1 MSFSKWVVLPALLL
15 FLISCAHS
23 TPSVTESVGSDSKAP
38 QTTQKNRAVKDGS
51 SQKPVQLTRLN
62 NAPAPA
68 DRASAA
74 TGEDCPPEV
83 TAKKV
88 LNEPGDRIGVSPS
101 APGATLENQ
110 GYEPDVAIDEPEDEM
125 DESLVLLK
133 QAEEYRQ
140 KGDIDRALKTLDQAY
155 ALILDV
161 NGESNLARQKDD
173 LRLMISMR
181 IVQIYTSKSGL
192 TNGKRGEIPI
202 VMNDDVEKEIRS
214 FQTIERSFFIRS
226 YQRSG
231 FYLPIVKR
239 YLKDAGLP
247 QELAWLPLVE
257 SGFQAHALSRAR
269 ALGLWQF
276 IPSTGYKYGLTRD
289 LWVDERMS
297 VEKSTR
303 AAIAYLKDLHSIFG
317 DWLTVLAAYNCG
329 EGRVLKVISTQQINY
344 LDRFWDLYHLLP
356 YETARYVPRFL
367 ATLHIIKDP
376 KRYGMDLEGDM
387 ACPIEYELVKTQ
399 KSMRLQEIARNLS
412 IPTETLILL
421 NSELR
426 HQQTPDKEYS
436 LKVPVGLG
444 KQLAMAEP
452 QIEEAKPPVYER
464 TKARKGRKYVKH
476 RVRSGETVQSI
487 AGQYG
492 VSSKTL
498 LAYNG
503 MSSSQTKLKSG
514 RVIRVP
520 LATRSK
526 SKKTKAA
533 KKDRGKKQTPSGGPD
548 VISYKVRQGDTLFAL
563 ASRYNTSASEIKKL
577 NHLKSDQLKKG
588 QVIRIKTAKTDAGG

>member
-1 MSFSKWVVLPALLL
+1 M
-15 FLISCAHS
+15 
-23 TPSVTESVGSDSKAP
+23 ESV
-38 QTTQKNRAVKDGS
+38 
-51 SQKPVQLTRLN
+51 
-62 NAPAPA
+62 
-68 DRASAA
+68 
-74 TGEDCPPEV
+74 DCPPEE
-83 TAKKV
+83 TAKRV
-88 LNEPGDRIGVSPS
+88 LLEPENRNGLSVSRPETS
-101 APGATLENQ
+101 RENQ
-110 GYEPDVAIDEPEDEM
+110 AYPPDIATEEPEDEM
-125 DESLVLLK
+125 DDSLVLLK

-140 KGDIDRALKTLDQAY
+140 RGDIERALKTLDQAY

-161 NGESNLARQKDD
+161 NGESSLARQKDD

-192 TNGKRGEIPI
+192 TNGRRSEIPL
-202 VMNDDVEKEIRS
+202 VMNGDVEKEIRS
-214 FQTIERSFFIRS
+214 FQTVERSFFIRS

-231 FYLPIVKR
+231 FYLPGIKR

-257 SGFQAHALSRAR
+257 SGFQVNALSRAR

-276 IPSTGYKYGLTRD
+276 IPSTGYKYGLNRD

-303 AAIAYLKDLHSIFG
+303 GAIAYLKDLHSIFG

-376 KRYGMDLEGDM
+376 KKYGMDLEGDM
-387 ACPIEYELVKTQ
+387 ACPIDYELVRTQ
-399 KSMRLQEIARNLS
+399 KSMRLQDIALNLNVS
-412 IPTETLILL
+412 KETLTLL

-436 LKVPVGLG
+436 LKVPAGLG
-444 KQLAMAEP
+444 KQFAMVEP
-452 QIEEAKPPVYER
+452 QIDEAKPPVYER
-464 TKARKGRKYVKH
+464 TKGRKYVKH
-476 RVRSGETVQSI
+476 RVRSGETIQTISK
-487 AGQYG
+487 QYG
-492 VSSKTL
+492 VPSNTI

-503 MSSSQTKLKSG
+503 LGSDAKLKSG
-514 RVIRVP
+514 KVIRIP
-520 LATRSK
+520 PATT
-526 SKKTKAA
+526 SKKTKVA
-533 KKDRGKKQTPSGGPD
+533 KKDSGKKTAPSGGQG
-548 VISYKVRQGDTLFAL
+548 VITYKVKQGDTLFAV
-563 ASRYNTSASEIKKL
+563 AQRYNTTATEIRKL
-577 NHLKSDQLKKG
+577 NNLKSDQLRTG
-588 QVIRIKTAKTDAGG
+588 QVIKIRSARVETGA

>member
-1 MSFSKWVVLPALLL
+1 MLHSKWLIPLTLLL

-23 TPSVTESVGSDSKAP
+23 TPSVTESGGSDPTAVQAKKKS
-38 QTTQKNRAVKDGS
+38 RVVKDGPS
-51 SQKPVQLTRLN
+51 PKPVQLSTLTN
-62 NAPAPA
+62 PSKPA
-68 DRASAA
+68 DKTSAM
-74 TGEDCPPEV
+74 ESVDCPPEE
-83 TAKKV
+83 TAKRV
-88 LNEPGDRIGVSPS
+88 LLEPENRNGLSVSR
-101 APGATLENQ
+101 PGTSWENQ
-110 GYEPDVAIDEPEDEM
+110 AYPPDVATEEPEDEM
-125 DESLVLLK
+125 DDSLVLLK

-140 KGDIDRALKTLDQAY
+140 RGDIERALKTLDQAY
-155 ALILDV
+155 ALLLDV
-161 NGESNLARQKDD
+161 NGESSLSRQKDD

-192 TNGKRGEIPI
+192 TNGRRSEIPL
-202 VMNDDVEKEIRS
+202 VMNGDVEKEIRA
-214 FQTIERSFFIRS
+214 FQTVERSFFIRS

-231 FYLPIVKR
+231 FYLPSVKR

-276 IPSTGYKYGLTRD
+276 IPSTGYKYGLNRD

-376 KRYGMDLEGDM
+376 KKYGMDLEGDM
-387 ACPIEYELVKTQ
+387 ACPIDYELVRTQ
-399 KSMRLQEIARNLS
+399 KSMRLQDIALNLNVS
-412 IPTETLILL
+412 KETLTLL

-436 LKVPVGLG
+436 LKVPAGLG
-444 KQLAMAEP
+444 KQFAMVEDK
-452 QIEEAKPPVYER
+452 IEEAKPPVYER
-464 TKARKGRKYVKH
+464 TKGRKYVKH
-476 RVRSGETVQSI
+476 RVRSGETIQTISN
-487 AGQYG
+487 QYG
-492 VSSKTL
+492 VPSKTI

-503 MSSSQTKLKSG
+503 LGSDAKLKSG
-514 RVIRVP
+514 KVIRIP
-520 LATRSK
+520 LATT
-526 SKKTKAA
+526 SKKTKVA
-533 KKDRGKKQTPSGGPD
+533 KKDPGKKTVSSGGQG
-548 VISYKVRQGDTLFAL
+548 IITYKVKQGDTLFAL
-563 ASRYNTSASEIKKL
+563 ASRYNTTASEIRKL
-577 NHLKSDQLKKG
+577 NQLKSDQLKTG
-588 QVIRIKTAKTDAGG
+588 QVIKIRSARLETGA

>member
-1 MSFSKWVVLPALLL
+1 MSFSKWFILPVLLL

-23 TPSVTESVGSDSKAP
+23 TPSVTESGGPDPKAL
-38 QTTQKNRAVKDGS
+38 QTAQKNRAVKDGS

-62 NAPAPA
+62 NSSTPA
-68 DRASAA
+68 DKTSAKDSA
-74 TGEDCPPEV
+74 DCPPEE

-88 LNEPGDRIGVSPS
+88 YTEPDNRNGLSPY
-101 APGATLENQ
+101 TLEASRENQ
-110 GYEPDVAIDEPEDEM
+110 GYAPDAAIDEPEDEM

-140 KGDIDRALKTLDQAY
+140 RGDIERALKTLDQAY
-155 ALILDV
+155 ALLLDV

-192 TNGKRGEIPI
+192 TNGKRSEIPLL
-202 VMNDDVEKEIRS
+202 MNDDVEKEIRS

-303 AAIAYLKDLHSIFG
+303 AAIAYLKDLHGIFG

-344 LDRFWDLYHLLP
+344 LDRFWDLYHMLP

-376 KRYGMDLEGDM
+376 KKYGMDLEGDM
-387 ACPIEYELVKTQ
+387 ACPIEYELVRTQ
-399 KSMRLQEIARNLS
+399 KSMRLQDIALS
-412 IPTETLILL
+412 LNVSKETLVLL

-436 LKVPVGLG
+436 LKVPTGLG
-444 KQLAMAEP
+444 KQFAMVEY

-464 TKARKGRKYVKH
+464 TKGRKYVRH
-476 RVRSGETVQSI
+476 RVRSGETIQTISS
-487 AGQYG
+487 QYG
-492 VSSKTL
+492 VSSKTI

-503 MSSSQTKLKSG
+503 LSSQTKLKSG
-514 RVIRVP
+514 RVIKIP
-520 LATRSK
+520 LTTAST
-526 SKKTKAA
+526 SKKTKVA
-533 KKDRGKKQTPSGGPD
+533 KKDAGKKAAPSGASTGGQD
-548 VISYKVRQGDTLFAL
+548 IISYKVKQGDTLYAL
-563 ASRYNTSASEIKKL
+563 ASRYNTSASEIRKL
-577 NHLKSDQLKKG
+577 NHLKSDQLRTG
-588 QVIRIKTAKTDAGG
+588 QVIRIRSAKVATGA

>member
-1 MSFSKWVVLPALLL
+1 MSHSKWFILPVLLL

-23 TPSVTESVGSDSKAP
+23 TPSVTESGGSDPKVL
-38 QTTQKNRAVKDGS
+38 QTTQKNRTVKDGS
-51 SQKPVQLTRLN
+51 SQKPVQLSRLN
-62 NAPAPA
+62 NPSTPV
-68 DRASAA
+68 DR
-74 TGEDCPPEV
+74 TPGTDCPPEE
-83 TAKKV
+83 TAKRV
-88 LNEPGDRIGVSPS
+88 LMEPNNRNGVSPLTS
-101 APGATLENQ
+101 QAPQEDQ
-110 GYEPDVAIDEPEDEM
+110 GYAPDVAADEPDDDEM
-125 DESLVLLK
+125 DDSLALLK

-155 ALILDV
+155 ALLLDV

-192 TNGKRGEIPI
+192 TNGKRSEVPI

-214 FQTIERSFFIRS
+214 FQTVERSFFIRS

-247 QELAWLPLVE
+247 EELAWLPLVE
-257 SGFQAHALSRAR
+257 SGFQAHVLSRAR

-276 IPSTGYKYGLTRD
+276 IPSTGYKYGLNRD

-376 KRYGMDLEGDM
+376 KRYGMDLVQGDM
-387 ACPIEYELVKTQ
+387 ACPIDYELVRTQ
-399 KSMRLQEIARNLS
+399 KSMKLQDIALNLNVS
-412 IPTETLILL
+412 TETLILL
-421 NSELR
+421 NPELR

-436 LKVPVGLG
+436 LKVPAGLG
-444 KQLAMAEP
+444 KQFAMVEDR
-452 QIEEAKPPVYER
+452 IEEAKPPVYER
-464 TKARKGRKYVKH
+464 TKGRKYVKH
-476 RVRSGETVQSI
+476 RVRSGETIQTISS
-487 AGQYG
+487 QYG
-492 VSSKTL
+492 VPSSTI

-503 MSSSQTKLKSG
+503 LSSQAKLKSG
-514 RVIRVP
+514 KVIRIP
-520 LATRSK
+520 LATASK
-526 SKKTKAA
+526 SKKTKVAVAKKDAA
-533 KKDRGKKQTPSGGPD
+533 KKTAPSGEG
-548 VISYKVRQGDTLFAL
+548 VISYKVKQGDTLYAL
-563 ASRYNTSASEIKKL
+563 ASRYNTTASEIRKL
-577 NHLKSDQLKKG
+577 NHLKSDQLRTG
-588 QVIRIKTAKTDAGG
+588 QVIRIRSPKVATGA

>member
-1 MSFSKWVVLPALLL
+1 MSFSKWLIPPVFLL

-23 TPSVTESVGSDSKAP
+23 PPSLAPSGSPDVKTAETKKKSRMVREDS
-38 QTTQKNRAVKDGS
+38 S
-51 SQKPVQLTRLN
+51 KPVQLSTLN
-62 NAPAPA
+62 SAQA
-68 DRASAA
+68 DQAMPEIDAERSSEEALKKGMSGSQNRDALSVERPGIFSGPQVYPPDIAA
-74 TGEDCPPEV
+74 E
-83 TAKKV
+83 
-88 LNEPGDRIGVSPS
+88 
-101 APGATLENQ
+101 
-110 GYEPDVAIDEPEDEM
+110 EPEDEM
-125 DESLVLLK
+125 DDALILLK

-140 KGDIDRALKTLDQAY
+140 KGDIERALKTLDQAY
-155 ALILDV
+155 GLLLDV

-192 TNGKRGEIPI
+192 TNGRRGEIPLL
-202 VMNDDVEKEIRS
+202 MNEDVEKEIRS

-231 FYLPIVKR
+231 FYLPVVKR

-257 SGFQAHALSRAR
+257 SGFQVNALSRAR

-276 IPSTGYKYGLTRD
+276 IPSTGYKYGLNRD

-303 AAIAYLKDLHSIFG
+303 AAIAYLKDLHGIFG

-344 LDRFWDLYHLLP
+344 LDRFWDLYHMLP

-367 ATLHIIKDP
+367 ATLHIIRDP
-376 KRYGMDLEGDM
+376 KKYGMDLEGDM
-387 ACPIEYELVKTQ
+387 ASPIEYEIVRTQ
-399 KSMRLQEIARNLS
+399 KSMRLADIALHLN
-412 IPTETLILL
+412 IPKETLTLL

-426 HQQTPDKEYS
+426 HQQTPDKEYP
-436 LKVPVGLG
+436 LKIPAGLG
-444 KQLAMAEP
+444 KQYVLVEN

-464 TKARKGRKYVKH
+464 VKGKRYVKH
-476 RVRSGETVQSI
+476 RVRSGETVQTISR
-487 AGQYG
+487 QYG
-492 VSSKTL
+492 VPAKTI

-503 MSSSQTKLKSG
+503 LSADAKLKSG
-514 RVIRVP
+514 KIIRVP
-520 LATRSK
+520 TATASAP
-526 SKKTKAA
+526 SKKTKVS
-533 KKDRGKKQTPSGGPD
+533 KKETGGKTVQATSGGQG
-548 VISYKVRQGDTLFAL
+548 IITYKVKKGDTLFAV
-563 ASRYNTSASEIKKL
+563 ASRYHTTASEIRKL
-577 NHLKSDQLKKG
+577 NQLKSDQLKTG
-588 QVIRIKTAKTDAGG
+588 QVIRIRTAKTDTGG

>member
-1 MSFSKWVVLPALLL
+1 MLHSKWLIPLTLLL

-23 TPSVTESVGSDSKAP
+23 TPSVTESGGSDSTAVQAK
-38 QTTQKNRAVKDGS
+38 KKSRVVKDGPT
-51 SQKPVQLTRLN
+51 QKPVQLSTLTNPSR
-62 NAPAPA
+62 PA
-68 DRASAA
+68 DKTSAMESA
-74 TGEDCPPEV
+74 DCPPEE
-83 TAKKV
+83 TAKRV
-88 LNEPGDRIGVSPS
+88 LLEPENRNGLSVSRPETS
-101 APGATLENQ
+101 RENQ
-110 GYEPDVAIDEPEDEM
+110 AYPPDIATEEPEDEM
-125 DESLVLLK
+125 DDSLVLLK

-140 KGDIDRALKTLDQAY
+140 RGDIERALKTLDQAY

-161 NGESNLARQKDD
+161 NGESSLARQKDD

-192 TNGKRGEIPI
+192 TNGRRSEIPL
-202 VMNDDVEKEIRS
+202 VMNGDVEKEIRS
-214 FQTIERSFFIRS
+214 FQTVERSFFIRS

-231 FYLPIVKR
+231 FYLPGIKR

-257 SGFQAHALSRAR
+257 SGFQVNALSRAR

-276 IPSTGYKYGLTRD
+276 IPSTGYKYGLNRD

-303 AAIAYLKDLHSIFG
+303 GAIAYLKDLHSIFG

-376 KRYGMDLEGDM
+376 KKYGMDLEGDM
-387 ACPIEYELVKTQ
+387 ACPIDYELVRTQ
-399 KSMRLQEIARNLS
+399 KSMRLQDIALNLNVS
-412 IPTETLILL
+412 KETLTLL

-436 LKVPVGLG
+436 LKVPAGLG
-444 KQLAMAEP
+444 KQFAMVEP
-452 QIEEAKPPVYER
+452 QIDEAKPPVYER
-464 TKARKGRKYVKH
+464 TKGRKYVKH
-476 RVRSGETVQSI
+476 RVRSGETIQTISK
-487 AGQYG
+487 QYG
-492 VSSKTL
+492 VPSNTI

-503 MSSSQTKLKSG
+503 LGSDAKLKSG
-514 RVIRVP
+514 KVIRIP
-520 LATRSK
+520 LATT
-526 SKKTKAA
+526 SKKTKVA
-533 KKDRGKKQTPSGGPD
+533 KKDSGKKTAPSGGQG
-548 VISYKVRQGDTLFAL
+548 VITYKVKQGDTLFAV
-563 ASRYNTSASEIKKL
+563 AQRYNTTATEIRKL
-577 NHLKSDQLKKG
+577 NNLKSDQLRTG
-588 QVIRIKTAKTDAGG
+588 QVIKIRSARVETGA

>member
-1 MSFSKWVVLPALLL
+1 MTFSKWFILPVLL
-15 FLISCAHS
+15 FFLVSCAHS
-23 TPSVTESVGSDSKAP
+23 TPSVTESGRSDPKAL

-62 NAPAPA
+62 NAQAPA
-68 DRASAA
+68 DRTSAA
-74 TGEDCPPEV
+74 DSVDCPPEE
-83 TAKKV
+83 TAKRV
-88 LNEPGDRIGVSPS
+88 LNKPDNRNDITSPS
-101 APGATLENQ
+101 AGVPRGDQ
-110 GYEPDVAIDEPEDEM
+110 GYEPDIAIDEPEDEM
-125 DESLVLLK
+125 DESLILLK

-155 ALILDV
+155 ALLLDV

-192 TNGKRGEIPI
+192 TNGKRSEIPL
-202 VMNDDVEKEIRS
+202 VMNDDVEKEIRA

-231 FYLPIVKR
+231 FYLPIIKR

-399 KSMRLQEIARNLS
+399 KSMRLQDIARNLN
-412 IPTETLILL
+412 IPAETVILL

-436 LKVPVGLG
+436 LKVPAGLG
-444 KQLAMAEP
+444 RQLAMVEP
-452 QIEEAKPPVYER
+452 QIEEARPPVYER
-464 TKARKGRKYVKH
+464 TKGRKYVKH
-476 RVRSGETVQSI
+476 RVRSGETIQTI

-492 VSSKTL
+492 VSSKTI

-503 MSSSQTKLKSG
+503 LSSQAKLKPG
-514 RVIRVP
+514 KVIRIP
-520 LATRSK
+520 LTTTAK
-526 SKKTKAA
+526 SKKTKVA
-533 KKDRGKKQTPSGGPD
+533 KKDAGTKAAPPD
-548 VISYKVRQGDTLFAL
+548 GQNIISYKVKQGDTLYAL
-563 ASRYNTSASEIKKL
+563 ASRYNTSASEIRKL
-577 NHLKSDQLKKG
+577 NHLKSDQLRTG
-588 QVIRIKTAKTDAGG
+588 QVIRIRSAKVATGA

>member
-1 MSFSKWVVLPALLL
+1 MSFSKWFILPVLLL
-15 FLISCAHS
+15 FLLSCAHS
-23 TPSVTESVGSDSKAP
+23 TPSVTESGGSDPKAL
-38 QTTQKNRAVKDGS
+38 QKTQKNRPVKDGS

-62 NAPAPA
+62 NAAASA
-68 DRASAA
+68 DRTSDANSA
-74 TGEDCPPEV
+74 DCPPGE

-88 LNEPGDRIGVSPS
+88 LNEPDSRNGIAPPAPGVSRGS
-101 APGATLENQ
+101 Q
-110 GYEPDVAIDEPEDEM
+110 GYEPDIAVDEPEDEM

-155 ALILDV
+155 ALLLDV

-192 TNGKRGEIPI
+192 TNGKQSEIQL

-303 AAIAYLKDLHSIFG
+303 AAIAYLKDLHGIFG

-387 ACPIEYELVKTQ
+387 ACPIEYELFRTQ
-399 KSMRLQEIARNLS
+399 KSMRLQDVARNLN

-444 KQLAMAEP
+444 RQLAMVEP

-464 TKARKGRKYVKH
+464 TKGRKYVKH
-476 RVRSGETVQSI
+476 RVRSGETIQTI

-492 VSSKTL
+492 VSPKTI

-503 MSSSQTKLKSG
+503 LSSRTKLKSG
-514 RVIRVP
+514 KVIRIP
-520 LATRSK
+520 LATTSK
-526 SKKTKAA
+526 SKKTKVA
-533 KKDRGKKQTPSGGPD
+533 KKDAGKKAAPSRPSSGGQD
-548 VISYKVRQGDTLFAL
+548 IISYKVKPGDTLYAL
-563 ASRYNTSASEIKKL
+563 ASRYNTSASEIRKL
-577 NHLKSDQLKKG
+577 NHLKSDQLKTG
-588 QVIRIKTAKTDAGG
+588 QVIRIRSAKVATGA

>member
-1 MSFSKWVVLPALLL
+1 MSFSKWLILPILLL

-23 TPSVTESVGSDSKAP
+23 TPSVTESGASDPKAL
-38 QTTQKNRAVKDGS
+38 QTTKKSRTVKDGS
-51 SQKPVQLTRLN
+51 SQKPVQLSKLN
-62 NAPAPA
+62 NPSTPVDKTPAR
-68 DRASAA
+68 DSA
-74 TGEDCPPEV
+74 DCPPEE

-88 LNEPGDRIGVSPS
+88 FIEPDNLNGFSPLS
-101 APGATLENQ
+101 SEVPRENQ
-110 GYEPDVAIDEPEDEM
+110 GYAPDVATEEPDDEM
-125 DESLVLLK
+125 DDSLVLLK

-140 KGDIDRALKTLDQAY
+140 RGDIDRALKTLDQAY
-155 ALILDV
+155 ARLLDV

-192 TNGKRGEIPI
+192 TNGKRSEIPL
-202 VMNDDVEKEIRS
+202 VMNEDVEKEIRS
-214 FQTIERSFFIRS
+214 FQTVERSFFIRS

-231 FYLPIVKR
+231 FYLPSVKR

-257 SGFQAHALSRAR
+257 SGFQAHVLSRAR

-276 IPSTGYKYGLTRD
+276 IPSTGYKYGLNRD

-329 EGRVLKVISTQQINY
+329 EGRVLKVISQQQINY

-376 KRYGMDLEGDM
+376 KRYGMDLESDM
-387 ACPIEYELVKTQ
+387 ACPIDYELVKTQ
-399 KSMRLQEIARNLS
+399 KSMRLQDIALNLNVS
-412 IPTETLILL
+412 KETLILL

-426 HQQTPDKEYS
+426 HQQTPNKEYS
-436 LKVPVGLG
+436 LKVPAGLG
-444 KQLAMAEP
+444 KQFAMVEDK
-452 QIEEAKPPVYER
+452 IEEAKPPVYER
-464 TKARKGRKYVKH
+464 TKGRKYVKH
-476 RVRSGETVQSI
+476 RVRSGETIQTISS
-487 AGQYG
+487 QYG
-492 VSSKTL
+492 VPSKTI

-503 MSSSQTKLKSG
+503 LGSHAKLKSG
-514 RVIRVP
+514 RIIRIP
-520 LATRSK
+520 LATASK
-526 SKKTKAA
+526 SKKTKVA
-533 KKDRGKKQTPSGGPD
+533 KKDTGKKTVPSGDQG
-548 VISYKVRQGDTLFAL
+548 VISYKVKRGDTLFAL
-563 ASRYNTSASEIKKL
+563 ASRYDTTASQIRKL
-577 NHLKSDQLKKG
+577 NHLKSDQLKTG
-588 QVIRIKTAKTDAGG
+588 QVIKIRNARHETGA

>member
-1 MSFSKWVVLPALLL
+1 MSFGKWLIPPILLL
-15 FLISCAHS
+15 FLTSCAHS
-23 TPSVTESVGSDSKAP
+23 PPPIAPSGSPDLKTAE
-38 QTTQKNRAVKDGS
+38 TTKKSRMVREDPS
-51 SQKPVQLTRLN
+51 KPVQLSTLN
-62 NAPAPA
+62 STPAGKSTPGVDA
-68 DRASAA
+68 
-74 TGEDCPPEV
+74 DCPPEEAAQKQR
-83 TAKKV
+83 TASQNRDA
-88 LNEPGDRIGVSPS
+88 LSAERSRISPDPQVYP
-101 APGATLENQ
+101 ADIAAE
-110 GYEPDVAIDEPEDEM
+110 DPEDEM
-125 DESLVLLK
+125 DDALVLLK

-140 KGDIDRALKTLDQAY
+140 KGDIERALKTLDQAY
-155 ALILDV
+155 GLLLDV

-192 TNGKRGEIPI
+192 TNGRRGEIPLL
-202 VMNDDVEKEIRS
+202 MNEDVEKEIRS

-257 SGFQAHALSRAR
+257 SGFQVNALSRAR

-276 IPSTGYKYGLTRD
+276 IPSTGYKYGLNRD

-344 LDRFWDLYHLLP
+344 LDRFWDLYHMLP

-367 ATLHIIKDP
+367 ATLHIIRDP
-376 KRYGMDLEGDM
+376 NKYGMDLEGDT
-387 ACPIEYELVKTQ
+387 ACPIEYEIVRTQ
-399 KSMRLQEIARNLS
+399 KSMRLADIALHLN
-412 IPTETLILL
+412 IPKESLTLL
-421 NSELR
+421 NPELR
-426 HQQTPDKEYS
+426 HQQTPDKEYQ
-436 LKVPVGLG
+436 LKIPAGLG
-444 KQLAMAEP
+444 KQYALVEN

-464 TKARKGRKYVKH
+464 AKGKRYVKH
-476 RVRSGETVQSI
+476 RVRSGETVQTISR
-487 AGQYG
+487 QYG
-492 VSSKTL
+492 VPAKTI

-503 MSSSQTKLKSG
+503 LSADAKLKSG
-514 RVIRVP
+514 KVIRVP
-520 LATRSK
+520 TGAS
-526 SKKTKAA
+526 SAPAKKTKLSKKETA
-533 KKDRGKKQTPSGGPD
+533 KKTVQATPSGSQG
-548 VISYKVRQGDTLFAL
+548 IITYKVKKGDTLFAV
-563 ASRYNTSASEIKKL
+563 ASRYNTTASEIRKL
-577 NHLKSDQLKKG
+577 NQLKNDQLKTG
-588 QVIRIKTAKTDAGG
+588 QVIRIRTAKSDTGG

>member
-1 MSFSKWVVLPALLL
+1 MSYSKWFILPVLLL

-23 TPSVTESVGSDSKAP
+23 TSSVTESGGSDSKVL
-38 QTTQKNRAVKDGS
+38 QTKQKNRTVKDGS
-51 SQKPVQLTRLN
+51 SQKPVQLSRLN
-62 NAPAPA
+62 NPSTPV
-68 DRASAA
+68 DRTAGTDGA
-74 TGEDCPPEV
+74 DCPPEE
-83 TAKKV
+83 TAKRV
-88 LNEPGDRIGVSPS
+88 LMEPDNRNGH
-101 APGATLENQ
+101 APLTSQAPREDQ
-110 GYEPDVAIDEPEDEM
+110 GYATDVATDEPDDDEM
-125 DESLVLLK
+125 DDSLALLK

-155 ALILDV
+155 ALLLDV

-192 TNGKRGEIPI
+192 TNGKRSEVPI

-214 FQTIERSFFIRS
+214 FQTVERSFFIRS

-247 QELAWLPLVE
+247 EELAWLPLVE
-257 SGFQAHALSRAR
+257 SGFQAHVLSRAR

-276 IPSTGYKYGLTRD
+276 IPSTGYKYGLNRD

-376 KRYGMDLEGDM
+376 KRYGMDLVQGDM
-387 ACPIEYELVKTQ
+387 ACPIDYELVRTQ
-399 KSMRLQEIARNLS
+399 KSMKLQDIALNLNVS
-412 IPTETLILL
+412 TETLILL
-421 NSELR
+421 NPELR

-436 LKVPVGLG
+436 LKVPAGLG
-444 KQLAMAEP
+444 KQFAMVEDR
-452 QIEEAKPPVYER
+452 IEEAKPPVYER
-464 TKARKGRKYVKH
+464 TKGRKYVKH
-476 RVRSGETVQSI
+476 RVRSGETIQTISS
-487 AGQYG
+487 QYG
-492 VSSKTL
+492 VPSSTI

-503 MSSSQTKLKSG
+503 LSSQAKLKSG
-514 RVIRVP
+514 KVIRIP
-520 LATRSK
+520 LATASK
-526 SKKTKAA
+526 SKKTKVAVAKKDAA
-533 KKDRGKKQTPSGGPD
+533 KKTAPSGEG
-548 VISYKVRQGDTLFAL
+548 VISYKVKQGDTLYAL
-563 ASRYNTSASEIKKL
+563 ASRYNTTASEIRKL
-577 NHLKSDQLKKG
+577 NHLKSDQLRTG
-588 QVIRIKTAKTDAGG
+588 QVIRIRSPKVATGA

>member
-1 MSFSKWVVLPALLL
+1 MLHSKWMIPLTLLL

-23 TPSVTESVGSDSKAP
+23 TPSVTESGGSDSTAVQAK
-38 QTTQKNRAVKDGS
+38 KKSRVVKDGPT
-51 SQKPVQLTRLN
+51 QKPVQLSTLTNPSR
-62 NAPAPA
+62 PA
-68 DRASAA
+68 DKTSAMDSV
-74 TGEDCPPEV
+74 DCPPEETV
-83 TAKKV
+83 KRV
-88 LNEPGDRIGVSPS
+88 FLEPENRNGLSVSRPETS
-101 APGATLENQ
+101 RENQ
-110 GYEPDVAIDEPEDEM
+110 AYPPDIATEEPEDEM
-125 DESLVLLK
+125 DDSLVLLK

-140 KGDIDRALKTLDQAY
+140 RGDIERALKTLDQAY

-161 NGESNLARQKDD
+161 NGESSLARQKDD

-192 TNGKRGEIPI
+192 TNGRRSEIPL
-202 VMNDDVEKEIRS
+202 VMNGDVEKEIRS
-214 FQTIERSFFIRS
+214 FQTVERSFFIRS

-231 FYLPIVKR
+231 FYLPGIKR

-257 SGFQAHALSRAR
+257 SGFQVNALSRAR

-276 IPSTGYKYGLTRD
+276 IPSTGYKYGLNRD

-303 AAIAYLKDLHSIFG
+303 GAIAYLKDLHSIFG

-376 KRYGMDLEGDM
+376 KKYGMDLEGDM
-387 ACPIEYELVKTQ
+387 ACPIDYELVRTQ
-399 KSMRLQEIARNLS
+399 KSMRLQDIALNLNVS
-412 IPTETLILL
+412 KETLTLL

-436 LKVPVGLG
+436 LKVPAGLG
-444 KQLAMAEP
+444 KQFAMVEP
-452 QIEEAKPPVYER
+452 QIDEAKPPVYER
-464 TKARKGRKYVKH
+464 TKGRKYVKH
-476 RVRSGETVQSI
+476 RVRSGETIQTISK
-487 AGQYG
+487 QYG
-492 VSSKTL
+492 VPSNTI

-503 MSSSQTKLKSG
+503 LGSDAKLKSG
-514 RVIRVP
+514 KVIRIP
-520 LATRSK
+520 LATT
-526 SKKTKAA
+526 SKKTKVA
-533 KKDRGKKQTPSGGPD
+533 KKDSGKKTAPSGGQG
-548 VISYKVRQGDTLFAL
+548 VITYKVKQGDTLFAV
-563 ASRYNTSASEIKKL
+563 AQRYNTTATEIRKL
-577 NHLKSDQLKKG
+577 NNLKSDQLRTG
-588 QVIRIKTAKTDAGG
+588 QVIKIRSARVETGA

>member
-1 MSFSKWVVLPALLL
+1 MSFSKWLIPPILLL

-23 TPSVTESVGSDSKAP
+23 TPSVTESGTSDPKAL
-38 QTTQKNRAVKDGS
+38 QTTKKSRTVRDGS
-51 SQKPVQLTRLN
+51 SQKPVQLSKLN
-62 NAPAPA
+62 NNPSTSVDKTPARDSA
-68 DRASAA
+68 DRL
-74 TGEDCPPEV
+74 PEE
-83 TAKKV
+83 TAKKIFMEPDN
-88 LNEPGDRIGVSPS
+88 LNGFSPPLSEVSR
-101 APGATLENQ
+101 ENQ
-110 GYEPDVAIDEPEDEM
+110 GYAPEVATEEPDDEM
-125 DESLVLLK
+125 DDALVLLK

-140 KGDIDRALKTLDQAY
+140 RGDIDRALKTLDQAY
-155 ALILDV
+155 ALLLDV

-192 TNGKRGEIPI
+192 TNGKRSEVPI

-214 FQTIERSFFIRS
+214 FQTVERSFFIRS

-231 FYLPIVKR
+231 FYLPTVKR

-247 QELAWLPLVE
+247 EELAWLPLVE
-257 SGFQAHALSRAR
+257 SGFQAHVLSRAR

-276 IPSTGYKYGLTRD
+276 IPSTGYKYGLNRD

-329 EGRVLKVISTQQINY
+329 EGRVLKVISQQQVNY

-376 KRYGMDLEGDM
+376 KKYGMDLVQGDM
-387 ACPIEYELVKTQ
+387 GCPIDYELVRTQ
-399 KSMRLQEIARNLS
+399 KSMRLQDIALNLNVS
-412 IPTETLILL
+412 TETLILL
-421 NSELR
+421 NPELR

-436 LKVPVGLG
+436 LKVPAGLG
-444 KQLAMAEP
+444 KQFAMVAN

-464 TKARKGRKYVKH
+464 TKGRKYVKH
-476 RVRSGETVQSI
+476 RVRPGETIQTISS
-487 AGQYG
+487 QYG
-492 VSSKTL
+492 VPSKTI

-503 MSSSQTKLKSG
+503 LSSQAKLKSG
-514 RVIRVP
+514 KVIRIP
-520 LATRSK
+520 LATASK
-526 SKKTKAA
+526 SKKTKVA
-533 KKDRGKKQTPSGGPD
+533 KKNAGKKTAPSGGQG
-548 VISYKVRQGDTLFAL
+548 VISYKVKQGDTLYAL
-563 ASRYNTSASEIKKL
+563 ASRYDTTASQIRKL
-577 NHLKSDQLKKG
+577 NHLKSDQLKTG
-588 QVIRIKTAKTDAGG
+588 QVIKIRSARQETGA